1 MRAQRSRLGSIDSY
15 RGCGPRSRSPSPRG
29 HRSYHHHHHHRS
41 PPSRR
46 SSHRSYRSPSPRH
59 FSRRYSPSYSP
70 RERSRSPCRRSESS
84 VEKFLRAV
92 VENGQDGIGTNSPAN
107 SLSNVNRDD
116 LADGQVFSRALS
128 HPRNL
133 DRGFFREENPSRP
146 FSMRHDEDS
155 YNRDIFIAQL
165 DRSINS
171 EFLQHQSRE
180 NKRGGEQESKY
191 FQYDRKDRL
200 FDESI
205 KSRALLAE
213 TEKYCKQSLNRS
225 PSLIYMDEDFC
236 KLERIRR
243 KREEDLRSSNIST
256 DNPILDSANQEQ
268 SSESRHHS
276 RSEKTSAVPFKS
288 ILKKRSDDSSIQV
301 SGNFSKGKKPPESA
315 SESVNQYRDF
325 LQPHERASQDGSGFS
340 CILGTTTDSTYVPE
354 KILDPFPDNIEDEEK
369 FLYGDDDGDSNNCLY
384 SQKIMMSE
392 KKEPVSEKVNS
403 LPPAKPENLEQS
415 VKPEN
420 LEQSVKPENLEQSV
434 KPENLEQSVKPENLE
449 QSRVEYEKIRDLLK
463 TIGLDIGMAE
473 IDKLAAR
480 TEERLHGKKTAFSH
494 HHSVVNHKAK
504 LWERQKHSLSSSDSF
519 PSPEAVSPVLKSD
532 YNNIAIS
539 GQNKPTDMCKQ
550 SGVPA
555 FLIPSAPP
563 SFLPPP
569 GPISGFCHNVPYV
582 SSFTPTQFFPN
593 SAALPALPVYDVYQ
607 HNMGYTTSDWS
618 AQQVGSV
625 CPNKPEVAMLRNK
638 CTNPN
643 LRIIKTI
650 TISNSK
656 QLQDASTTAPSCQQ
670 PQLSKSSKKKAR
682 RRIKVIDER
691 RKLELEKE
699 SQHKKLFYLKI
710 ELDRLSKLQVEML
723 QKKRKEEDPLL
734 VELSR
739 VKENTAN
746 KVAELE
752 TNMKALKE
760 KQGELDKV
768 IHSLKMNH
776 FKKDQKLSSEDN
788 PQKNPQSEERT
799 FNSI

>member
-1 MRAQRSRLGSIDSY
+1 MGEEEKSCKTFTTPGTLQINGENLKKVNIFRYLGSHLQGNGDIN
-15 RGCGPRSRSPSPRG
+15 GE
-29 HRSYHHHHHHRS
+29 
-41 PPSRR
+41 
-46 SSHRSYRSPSPRH
+46 
-59 FSRRYSPSYSP
+59 RYSPSYSP
-70 RERSRSPCRRSESS
+70 RQRSRSPGRRSESS

-92 VENGQDGIGTNSPAN
+92 VENGQDGIGTSSPAD

-116 LADGQVFSRALS
+116 LADDQVFSRALS
-128 HPRNL
+128 HPWNL

-146 FSMRHDEDS
+146 FSVRHDEDS

-225 PSLIYMDEDFC
+225 PSRVYMDEDFR

-243 KREEDLRSSNIST
+243 KREEDLRSSNIRT
-256 DNPILDSANQEQ
+256 DCPMPDLANQEQ

-288 ILKKRSDDSSIQV
+288 ILKKRSDDSSIQD
-301 SGNFSKGKKPPESA
+301 SGNFSKGKKPPESS
-315 SESVNQYRDF
+315 SESVNQCSDF

-340 CILGTTTDSTYVPE
+340 CILGTMTDSTYAPE

-392 KKEPVSEKVNS
+392 KKEPVSERVNY
-403 LPPAKPENLEQS
+403 LPPAKPENLEPFVKPKNLEQFIKSENLEQSAKPENLEQS
-415 VKPEN
+415 VKPEY
-420 LEQSVKPENLEQSV
+420 LER
-434 KPENLEQSVKPENLE
+434 
-449 QSRVEYEKIRDLLK
+449 SRVEYDKIRDLLK

-480 TEERLHGKKTAFSH
+480 TEERLHGKKKAYSPN
-494 HHSVVNHKAK
+494 HHSVANHKAK
-504 LWERQKHSLSSSDSF
+504 LWERQKHCLSPSDSF
-519 PSPEAVSPVLKSD
+519 PSPEAVSSVLKSD

-563 SFLPPP
+563 SFLPTP
-569 GPISGFCHNVPYV
+569 GPISGFCHDVPYV
-582 SSFTPTQFFPN
+582 STFTPTQFFPN
-593 SAALPALPVYDVYQ
+593 SAGLPAVPVYDAYQ
-607 HNMGYTTSDWS
+607 HHMGYTTSDWS

-625 CPNKPEVAMLRNK
+625 CPNKPEAAKLKNK

-643 LRIIKTI
+643 LRIINTI
-650 TISNSK
+650 AISNSK
-656 QLQDASTTAPSCQQ
+656 QLQDASTTAPYSCQQ
-670 PQLSKSSKKKAR
+670 PQLSKLPKKRPR
-682 RRIKVIDER
+682 RRIKVNSVKLKVEER

-699 SQHKKLFYLKI
+699 SQHKKLFYLRI
-710 ELDRLSKLQVEML
+710 ELDRLSKQQVEML

-734 VELSR
+734 VELNR

-752 TNMKALKE
+752 MNMKALKE

-768 IHSLKMNH
+768 IHSMEMNRLK
-776 FKKDQKLSSEDN
+776 KCQKLSSEDN
-788 PQKNPQSEERT
+788 LQKNPQSEERT

>member
-1 MRAQRSRLGSIDSY
+1 MLKAVQATRLVSSREQ
-15 RGCGPRSRSPSPRG
+15 PPG
-29 HRSYHHHHHHRS
+29 HESSTVPARLHRLL
-41 PPSRR
+41 
-46 SSHRSYRSPSPRH
+46 
-59 FSRRYSPSYSP
+59 SRRYSPSYSP
-70 RERSRSPCRRSESS
+70 RQRSRSPGRRSESS

-92 VENGQDGIGTNSPAN
+92 VENGQDGIGTSSPAD

-128 HPRNL
+128 HPWNL
-133 DRGFFREENPSRP
+133 DRGFFCEENPSRR
-146 FSMRHDEDS
+146 MRHDEDS

-180 NKRGGEQESKY
+180 DKRGGEQESKY

-225 PSLIYMDEDFC
+225 SSLIYMDEDFR

-243 KREEDLRSSNIST
+243 KREEDLRSSNIRT
-256 DNPILDSANQEQ
+256 DCPMPDSANQEQ

-276 RSEKTSAVPFKS
+276 RSEKTSAVTFKS
-288 ILKKRSDDSSIQV
+288 ILKKHSDDSSIQD
-301 SGNFSKGKKPPESA
+301 SGNFSKGKKPPEST
-315 SESVNQYRDF
+315 SESVNQCSDF

-340 CILGTTTDSTYVPE
+340 CILGTTTDSTYALE

-392 KKEPVSEKVNS
+392 KKEPVSKKVNS
-403 LPPAKPENLEQS
+403 LPPAKPENLEPFVKPKDLEQS
-415 VKPEN
+415 IKPEN

-449 QSRVEYEKIRDLLK
+449 QSRVEYDKIHDLLK

-473 IDKLAAR
+473 INKLAAR
-480 TEERLHGKKTAFSH
+480 TEERLHGKKKAYSPN
-494 HHSVVNHKAK
+494 HHSVANHKAK
-504 LWERQKHSLSSSDSF
+504 LWERQKHSLSPSDSF
-519 PSPEAVSPVLKSD
+519 PSPEAVSAVLKSD

-539 GQNKPTDMCKQ
+539 EQNKPTDMCKQ

-563 SFLPPP
+563 SFLRPP
-569 GPISGFCHNVPYV
+569 GPISGFYHDVPYV
-582 SSFTPTQFFPN
+582 STFTPTQFFPN

-607 HNMGYTTSDWS
+607 HHMGYTTSDWS

-625 CPNKPEVAMLRNK
+625 IEERG
-638 CTNPN
+638 
-643 LRIIKTI
+643 
-650 TISNSK
+650 
-656 QLQDASTTAPSCQQ
+656 
-670 PQLSKSSKKKAR
+670 KS
-682 RRIKVIDER
+682 
-691 RKLELEKE
+691 ELEKE
-699 SQHKKLFYLKI
+699 SQHKKLFYLRI
-710 ELDRLSKLQVEML
+710 ELDRLSKQQVEML

-734 VELSR
+734 VELNR

-760 KQGELDKV
+760 KQSELDEV
-768 IHSLKMNH
+768 IHSLEINR
-776 FKKDQKLSSEDN
+776 FKKYQKLSSEDN
-788 PQKNPQSEERT
+788 LQKNPQSEERT